1 MKTNIF
7 EGRISI
13 IAKFWLDHVWGGF
26 EKKLRW
32 TSVRSPFHLHSHS
45 VLIFFKRIRR
55 KRDTY
60 KTRSSAPCRIRAL
73 QTLQSQRPW
82 IALEREL
89 EGIDFRTY
97 SRTSPHHL
105 SPNHLSDTSLLCCQV
120 RLLFFSFDVRK
131 ASKILRF
138 PYLVPL

>member
-32 TSVRSPFHLHSHS
+32 TSVWNPFHLHSHS
-45 VLIFFKRIRR
+45 ALIFFKRIRR

-97 SRTSPHHL
+97 SSTSPHL
-105 SPNHLSDTSLLCCQV
+105 SLNPSPIQASCVARWGYN
-120 RLLFFSFDVRK
+120 FFFFFWCSKSFK
-131 ASKILRF
+131 NS
-138 PYLVPL
+138 